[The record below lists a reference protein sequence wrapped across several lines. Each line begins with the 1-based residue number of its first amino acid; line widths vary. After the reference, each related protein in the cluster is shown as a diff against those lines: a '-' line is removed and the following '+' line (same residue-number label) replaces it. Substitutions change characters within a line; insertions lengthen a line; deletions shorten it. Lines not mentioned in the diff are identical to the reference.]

1 MSSVFKGDSIYK
13 SGGSGGF
20 ANGGQL
26 PSSSSGI
33 VEIKNNTIYEYN
45 NTNNNDLTFVFSKK
59 EDVFNSVIE
68 LTTSVNGN
76 VYVGYVDSQ
85 GFVIPLSVIGS
96 TSVSANNSYK
106 INIVGDSY
114 AIESVSVV
122 NNDPI
127 AATVLGNLYPCTK
140 YSNFIIV
147 GPIGGGNNGPGGIY
161 WDEYNIRANWLNKFR
176 AEGYDVPTT
185 SQWDEYKLNPTIDL
199 LGHYDIRDSSV
210 KGYGSNVQIWRQLSG
225 IIDAFIY
232 NGNTWTVTQPAY
244 YDQGILLLAKTV

>member
-26 PSSSSGI
+26 PSSPSGI

-76 VYVGYVDSQ
+76 VYVGYIDIQ
-85 GFVIPLSVIGS
+85 GFVIPLSVIGT

-114 AIESVSVV
+114 AIENVSVV

-127 AATVLGNLYPCTK
+127 AATVLGNLYPCKK
-140 YSNFIIV
+140 YSNFIVV
-147 GPIGGGNNGPGGIY
+147 GPIGGGNNGTGGIY
-161 WDEYNIRANWLNKFR
+161 WNEYNIRANWLKKFR
-176 AEGYDVPTT
+176 AEGYDIPTT
-185 SQWDEYKLNPTIDL
+185 SQWEEYKLNPDIKL
-199 LGHYDIRDSSV
+199 LGYYDTDLNVVR
-210 KGYGSNVQIWRQLSG
+210 GYGGQVWIWQSMSG
-225 IIDAFIY
+225 VIQAYIY
-232 NGNTWTVTQPAY
+232 NGNTWSITQPY
-244 YDQGILLLAKTV
+244 REQCVLLLAKTV

>member
-1 MSSVFKGDSIYK
+1 MSSIFKGDSIYK

-20 ANGGQL
+20 ADGGQL

-68 LTTSVNGN
+68 LTTSVNGT
-76 VYVGYVDSQ
+76 VYVGYINSH
-85 GFVIPLSVIGS
+85 GLVIPLSVIGS
-96 TSVSANNSYK
+96 TSISANNSYK

-114 AIESVSVV
+114 SIESVSVV

-140 YSNFIIV
+140 YSNFIVV

-161 WDEYNIRANWLNKFR
+161 WDQYNIRSNWLSKFM
-176 AEGYDVPTT
+176 AEGYNVLTV
-185 SQWDEYKLNPTIDL
+185 SQWGEYKLNPKIDL
-199 LGHYDIRDSSV
+199 LGYYNNRDHIID
-210 KGYGSNVQIWRQLSG
+210 GYGSYVYIWRSLSG
-225 IIDAFIY
+225 IIDAYIY
-232 NGNTWTVTQPAY
+232 NGNDWSVTQPANY
-244 YDQGILLLAKTV
+244 NQCVLLLAKTL

>member
-26 PSSSSGI
+26 PSSPSGI

-68 LTTSVNGN
+68 LTTSVNGT
-76 VYVGYVDSQ
+76 VYVGYIDSQ
-85 GFVIPLSVIGS
+85 GLVIPLSVIGS

-114 AIESVSVV
+114 AIENVSTV

-127 AATVLGNLYPCTK
+127 AATVLGSLYPCTK

-161 WDEYNIRANWLNKFR
+161 WNEYNIRANFLNKFR

-185 SQWDEYKLNPTIDL
+185 SQWNEYKLNPTIDL
-199 LGHYDIRDSSV
+199 LGYYNNSSKTV
-210 KGYGSNVQIWRQLSG
+210 ENYGTSVLIWRSLSG
-225 IIDAFIY
+225 VIDAFIY
-232 NGNTWTVTQPAY
+232 NGNTWLVTQPPY
-244 YDQGILLLAKTV
+244 YEQGVLLLAKTV

>member
-1 MSSVFKGDSIYK
+1 MSSIFKGDSIYK
-13 SGGSGGF
+13 SGGGSGGF
-20 ANGGQL
+20 SNGGQL
-26 PSSSSGI
+26 PSSSTGI
-33 VEIKNNTIYEYN
+33 VEIENNTIYEYN

-68 LTTSVNGN
+68 LTTSVNGT

-147 GPIGGGNNGPGGIY
+147 GPIGGGDNGIY
-161 WDEYNIRANWLNKFR
+161 WNKNNIILNWLSKFIS
-176 AEGYDVPTT
+176 EGYKMPTT
-185 SQWDEYKLNPTIDL
+185 SQWAEYKLNPTINL
-199 LGHYDIRDSSV
+199 LGYYDSDSHIIRD
-210 KGYGSNVQIWRQLSG
+210 YGSNVWIWKNMSG
-225 IIDAFIY
+225 IIEAYTY
-232 NGNTWTVTQPAY
+232 NGNDWGVTQPNRE
-244 YDQGILLLAKTV
+244 QCILLLAKTV